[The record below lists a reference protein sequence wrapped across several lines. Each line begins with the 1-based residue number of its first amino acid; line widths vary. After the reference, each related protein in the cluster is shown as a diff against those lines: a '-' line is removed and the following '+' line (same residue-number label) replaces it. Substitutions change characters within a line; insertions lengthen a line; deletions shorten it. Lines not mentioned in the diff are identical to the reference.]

1 MKTERIIELAKADY
15 LEDCGWVQF
24 DNGWRHPDTE
34 EEVYDDCA
42 ALKYENKGCGATDV
56 VDSVCAHAIRL
67 ARLEGVK
74 NDIIIDLYG
83 RIYFNGCLVAFINAG
98 VSPLEARS
106 FADAIGASL
115 PLCPEYRFSEQTLSN
130 GGTTNGK

>member
-74 NDIIIDLYG
+74 
-83 RIYFNGCLVAFINAG
+83 AA
-98 VSPLEARS
+98 LEA
-106 FADAIGASL
+106 AAKD
-115 PLCPEYRFSEQTLSN
+115 LSN
-130 GGTTNGK
+130 NHPELMSDGSINWHHNHSKVSEMGLKAKTLHAERIRAIDPADVLNNMGG